1 MKHHFCKRGLSW
13 SKKKPTTFA
22 ESYTRSKVWPNVT
35 WRKQKDHT
43 PCVELKIESVCVR
56 CILIV
61 TDWQVKII
69 VIILSDQMM
78 SKTRK
83 RNCSSRY
90 VLDAVH
96 KYVRTLATTCIC
108 RPSAI
113 YQVSVVITEG
123 GTYQS
128 HFQSEFYR
136 NILLS
141 IFVDKTG
148 AQLHYL
154 TKLTSHC
161 SHLYVSCCTT
171 LNSRFDVPPGKDV
184 PPS

>member
-1 MKHHFCKRGLSW
+1 MKHHFCTREASVGA
-13 SKKKPTTFA
+13 KKKPTTFA

-113 YQVSVVITEG
+113 YQVNAVITEG
-123 GTYQS
+123 G
-128 HFQSEFYR
+128 FCLVFR
-136 NILLS
+136 ICLG
-141 IFVDKTG
+141 F
-148 AQLHYL
+148 
-154 TKLTSHC
+154 
-161 SHLYVSCCTT
+161 
-171 LNSRFDVPPGKDV
+171 F
-184 PPS
+184 